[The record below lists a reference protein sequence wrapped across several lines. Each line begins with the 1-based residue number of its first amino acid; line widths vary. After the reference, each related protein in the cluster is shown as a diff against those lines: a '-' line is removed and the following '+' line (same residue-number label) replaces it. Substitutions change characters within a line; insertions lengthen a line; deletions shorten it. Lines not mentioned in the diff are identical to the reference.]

1 MSVRFCGVTRR
12 ATIWSRRA
20 IRVLYMACLAT
31 VFLFLFPSR
40 LFSTSP
46 GREIDA
52 LWRFMDGAAPDATA
66 LGAAANKSSFDWAQ
80 VHMAYLPPAQVS
92 ALPAS
97 NKYRRR
103 LPPTQ
108 YAFKA
113 ESSKQ
118 AALRQE
124 RRDQVRNVF
133 IADWQNY
140 RTYAWGRDALNPV
153 SATAKDQFSGW
164 AATLVDSLDT
174 LWIMGLRDEFNEAVA
189 AVGRIDFGASTSR
202 QVNIF
207 ETNIRY
213 LGGLLAAY
221 DLSGRDVLLA
231 KAVELGNFIYTGF
244 NTPGNM
250 PVDFI
255 DFEVAKRGT
264 GLEIEPSVVSAS
276 PGTLSLE
283 MTRLSQVTGDPKY
296 YDAVT
301 RVMRVFHEQQ
311 NKTKL
316 PGLWPIMVSMD
327 RMDVSSR
334 REFSLGAGADS
345 LYEYLPKMHALLGG
359 QEPMYEAMT
368 ESFMEAAT
376 THLFFRPMVPLED
389 DILIAGNVDVSDD
402 GDTPLDPESGHLVCF
417 IGATMA
423 LGGRL
428 LDQPG
433 HVETGAKLAKGCA
446 YAYASF
452 PSGVM
457 PETYNMVSCEPRLA
471 SNCSWDEVKW
481 ERERKKR
488 KQWKPHLPKGF
499 TTAKDP
505 RYILRP
511 EAIESIFILYRITGE
526 QEYQEIAWT
535 MFQAVHKASQAKYG
549 HAAISDVTIPFE
561 ESTKEDNQEDYMESF
576 WLAETLKYYYLI
588 FSPPDLVDLD
598 EFVLNTEAHPFRRPR

>member
-31 VFLFLFPSR
+31 VFLFLFPPR

-52 LWRFMDGAAPDATA
+52 LWRFMDGAAPDATV
-66 LGAAANKSSFDWAQ
+66 LGAGNKSSFDWTQ
-80 VHMAYLPPAQVS
+80 VHMAYLPPDQVS

-118 AALRQE
+118 AAALRQE

-189 AVGRIDFGASTSR
+189 AVGSIDFGASTSR

-231 KAVELGNFIYTGF
+231 KAVELGNFIYAGF
-244 NTPGNM
+244 NTPDNM

-264 GLEIEPSVVSAS
+264 GLEIERSVVSAS

-359 QEPMYEAMT
+359 QEPMYEVMT

-402 GDTPLDPESGHLVCF
+402 GETPLDPESGHLVCF

-428 LDQPG
+428 LGQPG

-452 PSGVM
+452 PSGMM
-457 PETYNMVSCEPRLA
+457 PETYNMVACEPRLA
-471 SNCSWDEVKW
+471 SSCSWDEVKW

-511 EAIESIFILYRITGE
+511 EAIESIFILYRITGK
-526 QEYQEIAWT
+526 QEYQETAWT

-588 FSPPDLVDLD
+588 FSPPDLIDLD

>member
-12 ATIWSRRA
+12 ATVWSRRA
-20 IRVLYMACLAT
+20 IRVLYMTCFAT
-31 VFLFLFPSR
+31 VFLFLFPPR
-40 LFSTSP
+40 LFSTSS
-46 GREIDA
+46 GRELDA
-52 LWRFMDGAAPDATA
+52 LLRFMDDGAPDATA
-66 LGAAANKSSFDWAQ
+66 LGAANKSSFDWTQ
-80 VHMAYLPPAQVS
+80 VHMTYLPPPQVS
-92 ALPAS
+92 ALPAN
-97 NKYRRR
+97 NKYRR

-189 AVGRIDFGASTSR
+189 AVGRIDFGVSTSS

-231 KAVELGNFIYTGF
+231 KAVELGNFIYAGF
-244 NTPGNM
+244 NTPHNM

-264 GLEIEPSVVSAS
+264 GLDIERSVVSAS

-316 PGLWPIMVSMD
+316 PGLWPVMVSMD

-334 REFSLGAGADS
+334 REFSLGGGADS

-359 QEPMYEAMT
+359 QEPMYEVMT

-376 THLFFRPMVPLED
+376 AHLFFRPMVPLED
-389 DILIAGNVDVSDD
+389 DILIAGNVDVSGD
-402 GDTPLDPESGHLVCF
+402 GETPLDPESSHLVCF

-428 LDQPG
+428 LGQPE

-452 PSGVM
+452 PIGVM
-457 PETYNMVSCEPRLA
+457 PEMYNMVACEPRLA

-481 ERERKKR
+481 EQERKKR

-505 RYILRP
+505 RYLLRP
-511 EAIESIFILYRITGE
+511 EAIESIFILYRITGK
-526 QEYQEIAWT
+526 QEYQETAWT

-561 ESTKEDNQEDYMESF
+561 ESTKEVNQEDYMESF

>member
-31 VFLFLFPSR
+31 VFLFLFPPR

-52 LWRFMDGAAPDATA
+52 LWRFMDGAAPDATV
-66 LGAAANKSSFDWAQ
+66 LGAGNKSSFDWTQ
-80 VHMAYLPPAQVS
+80 VQMAYLPPDQVS

-118 AALRQE
+118 AAALRQE

-189 AVGRIDFGASTSR
+189 AVGSIDFGASTSR

-231 KAVELGNFIYTGF
+231 KAVELGNFIYAGF
-244 NTPGNM
+244 NTPDNM

-264 GLEIEPSVVSAS
+264 GLEIERSVVSAS

-359 QEPMYEAMT
+359 QEPMYEVMT

-402 GDTPLDPESGHLVCF
+402 GETPLDPESGHLVCF

-428 LDQPG
+428 LGQPG

-452 PSGVM
+452 PSGMM
-457 PETYNMVSCEPRLA
+457 PETYNMVACEPRLA
-471 SNCSWDEVKW
+471 SSCSWDEVKW

-511 EAIESIFILYRITGE
+511 EAIESIFILYRITGK

-588 FSPPDLVDLD
+588 FSPPDLIDLD